1 MAGRIAGRY
10 DDQRYTGKR
19 TRRRIGMPPTP
30 RRPADTGPLDV
41 EALERV
47 ETHWRTP
54 GPDTLAALDAFR
66 RRSARHEAAVAR
78 AQRFL
83 DLTRRASRP
92 GRAPAQGLGFR
103 LNLWWARAAE
113 NRAAFAASLVAV
125 LAATAL
131 LMLYSGSEDG
141 GSGGTAPVLAALE
154 AAAPASMETFTS
166 GWRQQREITLY
177 EGSTVWLGWHSALDV
192 ERSATQRRVTLR
204 RGIAAFKVAA
214 DPERPF
220 FVDAGGVR
228 TRVTGTEFVVSRQHA
243 GRVEVAV
250 LEGRVRVEGPAGPA
264 ATLAAAQT
272 VRVDHGVMGAV
283 AQRSL
288 EEIGPWR
295 DGMLIF
301 DERPLLDALAALE
314 PYTRYELDT
323 SAIAAH
329 AGRVSGVFFIEQAQD
344 ALLTILETHRIDI
357 EQDGDTRLRL
367 HPARPRRP

>member
-1 MAGRIAGRY
+1 
-10 DDQRYTGKR
+10 
-19 TRRRIGMPPTP
+19 MPPTP
-30 RRPADTGPLDV
+30 RRPADTGPLDAEV
-41 EALERV
+41 LERV
-47 ETHWRTP
+47 ETHRRTP

-66 RRSARHEAAVAR
+66 RRSAAHEAAVAR

-92 GRAPAQGLGFR
+92 GRTPAQGLGFR

-125 LAATAL
+125 LAVTAL

-141 GSGGTAPVLAALE
+141 GSRGTPPVLAALE

-177 EGSTVWLGWHSALDV
+177 EGSTVWLGWQSALDV

-220 FVDAGGVR
+220 FVDAEGVR

-272 VRVDHGVMGAV
+272 VRVDDGVMGAV

-357 EQDGDTRLRL
+357 EQDGATRLRL